1 MLRNNIDNSQA
12 CLPIKFNADIQ
23 VAYLSRLKFNLKN
36 KVRENAR
43 ILHCDTN
50 APSHVFLVGSGNRMK
65 QNFIPAF
72 KCLDY
77 PVVISGIYSRTSQH
91 ATEVG
96 EVWGI
101 ESQAELECP
110 ALANADVIVIS
121 ITTRYV
127 SDILKK
133 IHRFTDTKNK
143 VLIIDTP
150 VFEGLKHI
158 QSAYLLRKYQNTIVT
173 EDYMNFPQFA
183 IIRDIIKQGKLGN
196 IKKIEMHNIGYRYH
210 GLATARAFLEFSLVR
225 SACYQGKTLHYQV
238 NNDCEIVVVEPYQ
251 KLDGFLYIKGDK
263 GTLLY
268 CPQEFKNAKEIILQR
283 PADYSLTE
291 QYLENSFVGFD
302 LVGPEGQ
309 KLILVPLFERVK
321 SASFFSKE
329 DFNTFKTMGLVE
341 VLNSTFNYNINS
353 QYGFINGLYD
363 NFVSNVVHSRRTFGL
378 PILKIFYFIVKY
390 FSALRN

>member
-1 MLRNNIDNSQA
+1 MLRNNIDNSQP

-96 EVWGI
+96 ELWGI

-183 IIRDIIKQGKLGN
+183 IVRDIIKQGKLGN

-225 SACYQGKTLHYQV
+225 SACYQDKALHYQV
-238 NNDCEIVVVEPYQ
+238 NNDCEIVVVQMHRRRGGMLQVPFAVRQLHDMCKESRRVG
-251 KLDGFLYIKGDK
+251 KLNMVRRDTTRRSSRLVDIVCLGKAGA
-263 GTLLY
+263 T
-268 CPQEFKNAKEIILQR
+268 CNEIVQR
-283 PADYSLTE
+283 D
-291 QYLENSFVGFD
+291 Q
-302 LVGPEGQ
+302 LVD
-309 KLILVPLFERVK
+309 R
-321 SASFFSKE
+321 
-329 DFNTFKTMGLVE
+329 LVE
-341 VLNSTFNYNINS
+341 RLGH
-353 QYGFINGLYD
+353 Q
-363 NFVSNVVHSRRTFGL
+363 
-378 PILKIFYFIVKY
+378 
-390 FSALRN
+390 